1 MAMINASQAQSLL
14 SCDEATFSNYVNNG
28 TLRSQRVD
36 GELMVE
42 EADVQAL
49 LAGSAADSSDSILV
63 LDGESEDLS
72 IDLGGDGDNSA
83 TIFDA
88 GGDLGSGS
96 GTDQITF
103 GDELEVV
110 NFDDGGTEQLDFGD
124 DSEQTVSFD
133 DSEMTVAFDDGGTE
147 QLSFTESNTAV
158 LTDVEDTMA
167 ATATSDYQTVEDDY
181 DEPSGSQRSS
191 GISSVRR
198 SVRAER
204 VRPPVQKVSI
214 AWMILLIITL
224 VVSAIVV
231 APYYG
236 VSYWPKENET
246 HYNGDKAYGIDD
258 NGWANFAS
266 LFVGFDVEPDET
278 KWKESHPDAS
288 EGHRPLNVAFTEQSN
303 VWRYREYM
311 GKYTEEGERAHH
323 FMITRVEEEETP
335 DGEFKP
341 VRAFSE
347 KDGNPLGEFTVK
359 PLPGQDVKNCF
370 LKLMQR
376 ATANKRVSNSS
387 GLALVM
393 GLPKVGRN

>member
-1 MAMINASQAQSLL
+1 MAMINAYQAQSLL
-14 SCDEATFSNYVNNG
+14 ACDEETFSNYVNNG

-49 LAGSAADSSDSILV
+49 LAGGAGESSDSILV

-72 IDLGGDGDNSA
+72 IDLGGDGDASA
-83 TIFDA
+83 TMIDTDGSA
-88 GGDLGSGS
+88 TLLDNSGS
-96 GTDQITF
+96 QHGTDQITF

-158 LTDVEDTMA
+158 LTDVDETMA
-167 ATATSDYQTVEDDY
+167 ATATSDYQTIDDDY
-181 DEPSGSQRSS
+181 DDGASGSQRSS

-204 VRPPVQKVSI
+204 VRQPVKKVSI
-214 AWMILLIITL
+214 GWLILLILTL
-224 VVSAIVV
+224 IVSGLVI

-236 VSYWPKENET
+236 VSFWPKENET

-266 LFVGFDVEPDET
+266 LFVGFDVEPDED
-278 KWKESHPDAS
+278 KWKASHPDAQ
-288 EGHRPLNVAFTEQSN
+288 EPHRPLNVAFPEQEDT
-303 VWRYREYM
+303 WRYKEYQ
-311 GKYTEEGERAHH
+311 GKYEETGERAQH
-323 FMITRVEEEETP
+323 FMITRVEEEQTP
-335 DGEFKP
+335 NGEFKP
-341 VRAFSE
+341 VKAFSE
-347 KDGNPLGEFTVK
+347 KDGTPLGEFQVK
-359 PLPGQDVKNCF
+359 PMPGQDREVLVPDIN
-370 LKLMQR
+370 
-376 ATANKRVSNSS
+376 ASS
-387 GLALVM
+387 Y
-393 GLPKVGRN
+393 R

>member
-49 LAGSAADSSDSILV
+49 LAGSAAESSDSILV

-158 LTDVEDTMA
+158 LTDVDETMA
-167 ATATSDYQTVEDDY
+167 ATATSDYQTIEDDY
-181 DEPSGSQRSS
+181 EEPSGSQRSS

-204 VRPPVQKVSI
+204 VRQPVQK
-214 AWMILLIITL
+214 
-224 VVSAIVV
+224 
-231 APYYG
+231 
-236 VSYWPKENET
+236 
-246 HYNGDKAYGIDD
+246 
-258 NGWANFAS
+258 
-266 LFVGFDVEPDET
+266 
-278 KWKESHPDAS
+278 
-288 EGHRPLNVAFTEQSN
+288 
-303 VWRYREYM
+303 
-311 GKYTEEGERAHH
+311 GEH
-323 FMITRVEEEETP
+323 
-335 DGEFKP
+335 
-341 VRAFSE
+341 
-347 KDGNPLGEFTVK
+347 
-359 PLPGQDVKNCF
+359 C
-370 LKLMQR
+370 
-376 ATANKRVSNSS
+376 
-387 GLALVM
+387 LA
-393 GLPKVGRN
+393 